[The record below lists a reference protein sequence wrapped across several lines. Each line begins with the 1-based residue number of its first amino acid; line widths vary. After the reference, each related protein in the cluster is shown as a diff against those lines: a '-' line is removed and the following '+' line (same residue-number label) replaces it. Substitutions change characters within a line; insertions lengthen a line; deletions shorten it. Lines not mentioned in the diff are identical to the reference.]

1 MGKNMNMRKQLQK
14 NQGVTLAMVL
24 IFLLILTVLGVAS
37 MSDSVIQ
44 QKSSTNVYLENEA
57 FHVAESA
64 VSATIY
70 SDSIDGNNLYGT
82 DTDEL
87 AVGEEYCIGNT
98 GDLVVAPDSNGASCA
113 TAFEG
118 YANVVAYSRVEF
130 LGCGTCPNFELG
142 VSPSIGCNAWKITGN
157 ATVAEKTNVAVQS
170 WVTKVGGCFTAG
182 KDLELTL

>member
-1 MGKNMNMRKQLQK
+1 MERIMRKQLPK
-14 NQGVTLAMVL
+14 NKGVTLAMVL

-70 SDSIDGNNLYGT
+70 WDEIAGNALYGT
-82 DTDEL
+82 NTSETE
-87 AVGEEYCIGNT
+87 VGQEYCLGSGGELT
-98 GDLVVAPDSNGASCA
+98 AVDDGTACA

-118 YANVVAYSRVEF
+118 NANVIAYSRVEY

-142 VSPSIGCNAWKITGN
+142 VSPSIGCNAWKITGD